1 MATLLRTAAAK
12 SARIFVNKSLLRQKI
27 LQPCCYIS
35 TSKKNKDSLTTTSES
50 PTAMEETEEYKK
62 LKEHFADWD
71 PEKPKNWVSY
81 GFSYTDRDSDTWMKN
96 VVYFFVVTCTFI
108 YGMTLLSYTPD
119 TRLKLWAQR
128 EAFLELERRERE
140 GLPLIDPNLIDPAK
154 MKLPSKEE
162 IGDQEIII

>member
-71 PEKPKNWVSY
+71 PEKPKVFTES
-81 GFSYTDRDSDTWMKN
+81 SD
-96 VVYFFVVTCTFI
+96 FI
-108 YGMTLLSYTPD
+108 
-119 TRLKLWAQR
+119 
-128 EAFLELERRERE
+128 
-140 GLPLIDPNLIDPAK
+140 LPLHNSQFLSA
-154 MKLPSKEE
+154 
-162 IGDQEIII
+162 